1 MLTFANLKTHVEHAL
16 GGSPSAQLPS
26 SDIVNQ
32 AGRQFFNHQWNFRLK
47 GPKEITT
54 NANAKYVDL
63 PADFGHMVSL
73 YMQSGLTESI
83 QLTTLEQVIK
93 VRNSSISTGSN
104 YMATITWP
112 ENEVATTPPR
122 LELAPT
128 PSSQDT
134 IVVAYLSGWQQMEQ
148 DTETVKVP
156 AYAEA
161 ALIQMVRA
169 FALGYEEENMSQR
182 ILEVEQGPIFQ
193 QALTSD
199 GLTQNHYGPLQN
211 GVVNSTHD
219 SRRLPF
225 DAISNPSS

>member
-1 MLTFANLKTHVEHAL
+1 MLTFAQLKTHVEHAL
-16 GGSPSAQLPS
+16 GGTPSVQLS
-26 SDIVNQ
+26 SADIVNQ

-54 NANAKYVDL
+54 TANAKYVDL
-63 PADFGHMVSL
+63 PSDFGHMVSV

-83 QLTTLEQVIK
+83 QMTTLEQVIK
-93 VRNSSISTGSN
+93 VRNSSVSTGSN
-104 YMATITWP
+104 YVATITWP
-112 ENEVATTPPR
+112 ETEVATTPPR

-128 PSSQDT
+128 PSSEDT
-134 IVVAYLSGWQQMEQ
+134 IVVAYLSGWQQLEQ
-148 DTETVKVP
+148 DVETVRVP

-193 QALTSD
+193 QAMTSD
-199 GLTQNHYGPLQN
+199 GLPQNHFGPLQN
-211 GVVNSTHD
+211 GVVSSMHD
-219 SRRLPF
+219 NRKLPF
-225 DAISNPSS
+225 DVIADPSA